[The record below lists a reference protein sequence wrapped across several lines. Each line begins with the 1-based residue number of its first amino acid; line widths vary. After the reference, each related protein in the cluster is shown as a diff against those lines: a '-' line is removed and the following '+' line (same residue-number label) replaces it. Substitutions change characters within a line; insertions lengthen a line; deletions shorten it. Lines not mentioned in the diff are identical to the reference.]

1 MRKFNY
7 VALLA
12 AALSIFASC
21 KKEFVSAENE
31 EGEALYS
38 FTASLEDVTKTNLV
52 DGTKVAWSDGDEIS
66 VNGKTFVATVD
77 AENPTHAMFNLKA
90 GQTAPTGT
98 TFRAFY
104 PTSTYSTTSGRITLP
119 ASYTYNA
126 SNLLSVSPM
135 YATFSGAV
143 GEASFNF
150 KNVCAL
156 LAVDVVG
163 NNKVKSVAL
172 TANAAIRGNLPSVA
186 IDATTGALTYG
197 NITSTQAAYK
207 TVTINAPTAGVQLD
221 SETPTRFYIPVP
233 ERSAAYTSFVV
244 TVTDTDGN
252 VKTLKSTASSIT
264 VAKNNIYHLPV
275 IDATPV
281 VLDFDAEIEI
291 TDIQTVSPTS
301 TTAILNIT
309 PTDNDVYYVYAVES
323 PGYVSQYS
331 TPLELAKADIDY
343 WKGQGATS
351 LQMLINAGL
360 AVKGPLSEDPGYLK
374 PNSQYVPY
382 AYAVDADFNVSAAVI
397 GEMITTPEYVKPEL
411 DAKYEDYL
419 GQWQMGTEVLTITA
433 NVNGESYYVSGIK
446 NQVNTSYKYSIDHV
460 DATFEDGYFVLREQ
474 KTSATCTVGTYGTC
488 DIYLSGVFSQS
499 GTTYGYYPINAGTTG
514 TPQEIFTGAFAD
526 GKINVLK
533 GGCQYGDFVSM
544 GFSWVIQSGTNKGK
558 GNTFAGTTLGDM
570 VAIEVIPS
578 EVYGNW
584 ICPSATSAFS
594 TPTTYTDWTM
604 TISEGAGMTLK
615 VAGFDA
621 GIDAICEQNSL
632 DKPIVDAL
640 YDVKSQTFNLNQQYP
655 TGLATGQTESD
666 VVYWF
671 ALEEDLYNVSTNG
684 VSFKFDF
691 VNNTLSLN
699 VPGYIAMN
707 GNSGYSFFAAPL
719 VFYKEGHVPANAP
732 VLAPAKAAAKTYG
745 KSSVMNLRTA
755 APRSK
760 ADSNCQIAT
769 FCPQETRSS
778 SRLLK

>member
-21 KKEFVSAENE
+21 KKEFVSTENE

-66 VNGKTFVATVD
+66 VNGRTFVATVD

-104 PTSTYSTTSGRITLP
+104 PSSTYSSTSGRITLP

-135 YATFSGAV
+135 YATFTGAV

-221 SETPTRFYIPVP
+221 PETPTRFYVPVP

-281 VLDFDAEIEI
+281 VLELDADI
-291 TDIQTVSPTS
+291 TIASKETTSPT
-301 TTAILNIT
+301 TAVLKLNV
-309 PTDNDVYYVYAVES
+309 DADADVTYVLAVES
-323 PGYVSQYS
+323 VGYVSQYPDEL
-331 TPLELAKADIDY
+331 TLAKEDIAY
-343 WKGQGATS
+343 WKSQGATALS
-351 LQMLINAGL
+351 QLLNAGI
-360 AVKGPLSEDPGYLK
+360 AYKGSQENIVFDYVVPGSDYIA
-374 PNSQYVPY
+374 Y
-382 AYAVDADFNVSAAVI
+382 AYAIDADFNVSPAI
-397 GEMITTPEYVKPEL
+397 LTETIHIDEYVFPE
-411 DAKYEDYL
+411 AGASYEDYL
-419 GQWQMGTEVLTITA
+419 GQWQMGTEVITITE
-433 NVNGESYYVSGIK
+433 NVTGESYFISGIK
-446 NQVNTSYKYSIDHV
+446 NQINATYNYNVEHVN
-460 DATFEDGYFVLREQ
+460 ATFEDGYIVLKEQ
-474 KTSATCTVGTYGTC
+474 ATDATCSVGSYGTC
-488 DIYLSGVFSQS
+488 SIYLSGVFSQS
-499 GTTYGYYPINAGTTG
+499 GSTYGYYPINGTE
-514 TPQEIFTGAFAD
+514 PQEIFRGTLSD
-526 GKINVLK
+526 GKINVIAGACK
-533 GGCQYGDFVSM
+533 YGAFESM

-558 GNTFAGTTLGDM
+558 GNTFAGSTLMDM
-570 VAIEVIPS
+570 VAIAEIPND
-578 EVYGNW
+578 VYGNW
-584 ICPSATSAFS
+584 ICPSATDGFDEPS
-594 TPTTYTDWTM
+594 TYTNWTM

-621 GIDAICEQNSL
+621 GIDAICEKNSL
-632 DKPIVDAL
+632 EKPIVDAL
-640 YDVKSQTFNLNQQYP
+640 YDVKSQTFNVAQQYP
-655 TGLATGQTESD
+655 TGLVTGQTESD
-666 VVYWF
+666 VIYWF

-707 GNSGYSFFAAPL
+707 GNSEHSFFTAPL

-732 VLAPAKAAAKTYG
+732 VLAPAKAAARTYG

-769 FCPQETRSS
+769 FCPKETRSS